1 MNAANRTSSALV
13 FRILIATAALM
24 LPGVGGAAYNA
35 NMQGKVVTVAF
46 YSDGDYVYFALANQP
61 TAHPSCNPSWFVL
74 DPSVQGIPEARMARL
89 TARLIAAHSSGEVV
103 NVGYDDQGDCLHGF
117 LRVHRV
123 G

>member
-1 MNAANRTSSALV
+1 MSAGVHMKSSTG
-13 FRILIATAALM
+13 FRSLIAAVALM
-24 LPGVGGAAYNA
+24 LPGLGGATYNA

-46 YSDGDYVYFALANQP
+46 YSEGDYVYFALANQP

-89 TARLIAAHSSGEVV
+89 AARLLAAYSSGEVV

-117 LRVHRV
+117 LRVYRV